1 MKILNVEVKEV
12 NADHV
17 TLDGKL
23 VMWGVEPDYKFFEP
37 IGWTPEDQYADVEE
51 VMQYW
56 LEAKNSPF

>member
-37 IGWTPEDQYADVEE
+37 IGWTPEDQFADVEE
-51 VMQYW
+51 VMEYW
-56 LEAKNSPF
+56 LEAQNSPF